1 MSPSPS
7 EHTQQHIV
15 VIDDNRELRMA
26 VRFVLEDQGY
36 RVSELEN
43 PVQARDTL
51 PALQP
56 DLILLDMNFQLDTT
70 SGEEGL
76 RFLRY
81 LQQHYVEVPVVAMTA
96 WSNTQLVVQA
106 MQAGAGDFLEKP
118 WQNQRLLQILQQ
130 QLQLNRL
137 KAENRALVR
146 QLETQQGEPATELNW
161 RSPAMRL
168 LMQQLKTVANTD
180 ATVLLTG
187 ENGTGKSQLAHWL
200 HQHSGRQQAPL
211 ISVNMAAIPEPLFE
225 SELFGHKKGAFTDA
239 KESRVGRFT
248 LAAGGSLFLDEIAC
262 LPLAQQAKLLRVLE
276 TGEYEVLGSSQTQ
289 QSNVRLISATNAD
302 FTGLIQQGL
311 FRQDLYYRLNTLEF
325 RIPPLRQR
333 PEDIL
338 PLAEHFLYQHGL
350 RYHKPGLR
358 LSATA
363 QQQLMLYPW
372 PGNLRE
378 LSHLLERAVLLCQQ
392 TQIEHTDLH
401 LPVTLQQKAA
411 SKVIPDGDLPALTLE
426 QAELQLIKRA
436 LAQHPANKQKAAD
449 QLGITK
455 SSLYRRLEKY
465 GLV

>member
-7 EHTQQHIV
+7 EHRQQHIV
-15 VIDDNRELRMA
+15 VVDDNRELRMA

-43 PVQARDTL
+43 PVQARDQM
-51 PALQP
+51 PVLQP

-81 LQQHYVEVPVVAMTA
+81 LQQHYAEIAVVAMTA
-96 WSNTQLVVQA
+96 WTNTQLVVQA

-146 QLETQQGEPATELNW
+146 QLETQQAEPAAELNW

-168 LMQQLKTVANTD
+168 LMQQLNTVANTD

-200 HQHSGRQQAPL
+200 HQHSGRQQGPL

-302 FTGLIQQGL
+302 FTALIQQGL

-325 RIPPLRQR
+325 RIPPLRER

-338 PLAEHFLYQHGL
+338 PLAEHFLYKHGL
-350 RYHKPGLR
+350 RYHKTGLR

-411 SKVIPDGDLPALTLE
+411 SEVVPDGDLPALTLE

-436 LAQHPANKQKAAD
+436 LEQHPANKQKAAD